1 MFATDIDIKNSETTQ
16 NLRSS
21 NCDSQI
27 RALKYK
33 NIGISWNSNK
43 KKSENDLFNLE
54 NLLESER
61 IDNDNETWSK
71 LNKTIKLK
79 KILVYANKYKEQNNL
94 SDDEYDKLIYFL
106 RDCLDKKKLQ
116 RVKDV
121 EYNRE
126 SGEILS
132 IPALFYNKNNNHF
145 TLKNLNKKVS
155 TLKSLPP
162 KKSNVGQIYP
172 EMIDEINN
180 ININNDDCENN
191 V

>member
-172 EMIDEINN
+172 EMTDEINN

>member
-1 MFATDIDIKNSETTQ
+1 MFASDIDIKNSETTQ

-54 NLLESER
+54 TLLESER

-126 SGEILS
+126 TGEILS

-172 EMIDEINN
+172 EMTDEINN

>member
-1 MFATDIDIKNSETTQ
+1 MFTSESEQ
-16 NLRSS
+16 QEPIQLEKS
-21 NCDSQI
+21 NGCDSQI
-27 RALKYK
+27 RVLKYK
-33 NIGISWNSNK
+33 NAGICWNSNR
-43 KKSENDLFNLE
+43 KKSENDLQNLE
-54 NLLESER
+54 TLLESER
-61 IDNDNETWSK
+61 IENDNETWSK

-79 KILVYANKYKEQNNL
+79 KILIFANKYKEQNNL
-94 SDDEYDKLIYFL
+94 SEDEYESLISFL

-126 SGEILS
+126 NGEIIS

-162 KKSNVGQIYP
+162 KKPKPTQIQP
-172 EMIDEINN
+172 EL
-180 ININNDDCENN
+180 NNDEEN
-191 V
+191 

>member
-21 NCDSQI
+21 NCDSQM

-172 EMIDEINN
+172 EMTDEINN

>member
-172 EMIDEINN
+172 EMTDEINN
-180 ININNDDCENN
+180 INIKNDDCENN